1 MKRGLGF
8 WVWVSFFGLGFDF
21 CCWASG
27 LGCKGGLYKAN
38 KTRVLSI
45 TRIVLFI
52 RFYKGVIGCNIEA
65 LIVRKMVK

>member
-1 MKRGLGF
+1 M
-8 WVWVSFFGLGFDF
+8 GFDF

-45 TRIVLFI
+45 TRIVLFV

-65 LIVRKMVK
+65 LIVRKKVK